1 MAHDSPP
8 APPPPGTVQIVSLG
22 TGARSAVAVM
32 GDDGKWHQ
40 ISTARSLTLR
50 VTADGPVALFLE
62 IMVPHANIV
71 ATPPHVSWNYATD
84 DANPAEPR

>member
-1 MAHDSPP
+1 MAHNPPP

-22 TGARSAVAVM
+22 TGANSAVAVM

-50 VTADGPVALFLE
+50 VTADGPAD
-62 IMVPHANIV
+62 MADRPSAPPRPWP
-71 ATPPHVSWNYATD
+71 TP
-84 DANPAEPR
+84 